1 MATALRSEGAMVRLE
16 RFAVN
21 DPHFAFQPVSTP
33 AAVIDFRGI
42 LTTFRRRWRWIAGSV
57 AALTFV
63 ALGAALTM
71 PARYDATAKIL
82 LDPRNL
88 QVFQNDINPTA
99 GNGEEATL
107 ISESQLQVVR
117 STSVLTSVV
126 QSEHLATDPEFG
138 APRPGLLAAFKTSL
152 LGPPQTDKAT
162 EPETPEARALRAL
175 DRAVAVR
182 RPDKTF
188 VIEIGLSTES
198 AEKSARIAN
207 AVGDAFLKELARV
220 RTDEVERA
228 SGALEA
234 RLGELRERLQTSEA
248 AVERYRRSHDLVGAS
263 GRLVGEQQ
271 LTDLTNQLAR
281 SRTRTAET
289 AARVEQIQKVRR
301 SGDLQDSTSEAVQS
315 PAVTALRAT
324 LAEAKRAE
332 ADAALV
338 YGPRHPANAGMAQ
351 RVRAA
356 RQQLDDELGRIAR
369 TATTEY
375 ERARSAEANLDQR
388 IAALKK
394 DAAKANEAQVQLRE
408 LEREAASN
416 RGVYEAFLNR
426 AKDLQ
431 QRYYLDTTNARTIKL
446 ATAPVAKAGISK
458 LAIIA
463 GGLVVGLL
471 LGLALAL
478 LREQFD
484 TPVQQNAALGVWREP
499 EPRYLPSSRARW

>member
-1 MATALRSEGAMVRLE
+1 M
-16 RFAVN
+16 N
-21 DPHFAFQPVSTP
+21 DPHFAFQPAP
-33 AAVIDFRGI
+33 AAVIDLRGI
-42 LTTFRRRWRWIAGSV
+42 VATFRRRWRWIAGSV
-57 AALTFV
+57 FALTFA

-71 PARYDATAKIL
+71 PPRYDATAKIL

-99 GNGEEATL
+99 GTGEEATL

-126 QSEHLATDPEFG
+126 QSEKLAADPEFG
-138 APRPGLLAAFKTSL
+138 SPRQGLLATFRNQL
-152 LGPPQTDKAT
+152 LGSPDKDKDREA
-162 EPETPEARALRAL
+162 ETPESRALRAL
-175 DRAVAVR
+175 DRAVSVR

-188 VIEIGLSTES
+188 VIEIGISTES

-207 AVGDAFLKELARV
+207 AVADAFLKELTRT

-234 RLGELRERLQTSEA
+234 RLGELRERLQVSEA
-248 AVERYRRSHDLVGAS
+248 AVERYRRNHDLVGAS

-271 LTDLTNQLAR
+271 LTDLTNQVARAR
-281 SRTRTAET
+281 SRTAET

-301 SGDLQDSTSEAVQS
+301 SGDLQDATVEAVQS
-315 PAVTALRAT
+315 PAIAALRAT

-369 TATTEY
+369 TATTDY
-375 ERARSAEANLDQR
+375 DRARAAEANLDQR
-388 IAALKK
+388 ITALKK
-394 DAAKANEAQVQLRE
+394 EAAKANEAQVQLRE

-431 QRYYLDTTNARTIKL
+431 QRYYLDTTNARTIKQ
-446 ATAPVAKAGISK
+446 ATPPVAKAGISK

-484 TPVQQNAALGVWREP
+484 PPAYETRALSVWREP
-499 EPRYLPSSRARW
+499 EPRYLPSSRTR

>member
-1 MATALRSEGAMVRLE
+1 MVRLE

-21 DPHFAFQPVSTP
+21 DPHFAFQPAP
-33 AAVIDFRGI
+33 AAVIDVRGI
-42 LTTFRRRWRWIAGSV
+42 LSTFRRRWRWIAGSM

-71 PARYDATAKIL
+71 PPRYDATAKIL

-117 STSVLTSVV
+117 ATSVLTSVV

-138 APRPGLLAAFKTSL
+138 APRPGLLAAFKSQL
-152 LGPPQTDKAT
+152 LGPALKEKDA
-162 EPETPEARALRAL
+162 ESPEARALRAL
-175 DRAVAVR
+175 DRAISVR

-188 VIEIGLSTES
+188 VIEIGISTES
-198 AEKSARIAN
+198 ADKSARIAN
-207 AVGDAFLKELARV
+207 AVADAFLKELARV

-228 SGALEA
+228 GGALEA
-234 RLGELRERLQTSEA
+234 RLGELRERLQVSEA

-263 GRLVGEQQ
+263 GRLIGEQQ

-281 SRTRTAET
+281 ARTRTAET
-289 AARVEQIQKVRR
+289 GARLEQIQKVRR
-301 SGDLQDSTSEAVQS
+301 SGDLQDSTAEAVQS
-315 PAVTALRAT
+315 PAIAALRAT

-356 RQQLDDELGRIAR
+356 RQQLEDELGRIAR
-369 TATTEY
+369 TANTDY

-388 IAALKK
+388 INALKK
-394 DAAKANEAQVQLRE
+394 EAARANEDQVQLRE

-458 LAIIA
+458 IAVIA
-463 GGLVVGLL
+463 GGLLVGLL

-484 TPVQQNAALGVWREP
+484 PPAYETQAISVWREP
-499 EPRYLPSSRARW
+499 EARYLPASRARW